1 MKISQRWIAFAA
13 VVAAAALAAT
23 FAPAQQPVPLYNTV
37 KAKLL
42 AGKQVFSFT
51 QSTPDPAEYCEKAK
65 HYDFTW
71 FEMQHSTLEF
81 RDVEKMIAACPRV
94 AATPLI
100 RLPDAQEWHIQHA
113 MDIGALGVIVPT
125 VDDVDRAREAAR
137 WVRYPPTAH
146 RSAGAGQ
153 YRMIWGINGINY
165 RQTINDNTLLVVM
178 IESPTGVANTYD
190 IARTEGIDVVIT
202 GNNDL
207 SSFSG
212 YPQSDP
218 RYQALVKQVHDATV
232 KAGKIFGQAAATYAT
247 GPYSYDA
254 RFFQN
259 GPSNDGYTPPG
270 RGGRPVN
277 VNAPPKGEEP

>member
-1 MKISQRWIAFAA
+1 
-13 VVAAAALAAT
+13 
-23 FAPAQQPVPLYNTV
+23 
-37 KAKLL
+37 
-42 AGKQVFSFT
+42 
-51 QSTPDPAEYCEKAK
+51 
-65 HYDFTW
+65 
-71 FEMQHSTLEF
+71 
-81 RDVEKMIAACPRV
+81 
-94 AATPLI
+94 
-100 RLPDAQEWHIQHA
+100 

-125 VDDVDRAREAAR
+125 VDDVDRAHEAAR
-137 WVRYPPTAH
+137 WVRYPPAAH

-153 YRMIWGINGINY
+153 YRMLWGINGIDY

-178 IESPTGVANTYD
+178 IESPVGVANTYD
-190 IARTEGIDVVIT
+190 IARVEGIDVVIT

-212 YPQSDP
+212 YPQTDP
-218 RYQALVKQVHDATV
+218 RYQALVKQVHDSTI

-259 GPSNDGYTPPG
+259 GPSNDGYVPAG
-270 RGGRPVN
+270 RGGRPIN